1 MEFLWNVNRIWLMKN
16 KTKTPLVS
24 PSRFCFIH
32 RSVQNPGRWRR
43 EKRKLLFGA
52 GHIFQGFST
61 SLIQFEAVFP
71 STDIHTHTH
80 TSLQPKQLPW
90 FACIFFLSLNKYNPS
105 LLHCHKNKLSPSR
118 YQNLGETLRTNC
130 SRSGSDFTPLAT
142 LGLTLWHPS
151 ELSTGTCLRQ
161 ATLVH
166 LHLMSSFKSYR
177 ESFSLQWR
185 RMQLDRSSLHG
196 SRRLQQGW
204 SLYSF

>member
-1 MEFLWNVNRIWLMKN
+1 MKREEEVVIWCWSYFSRLLHISHSIWGCL
-16 KTKTPLVS
+16 PL
-24 PSRFCFIH
+24 H
-32 RSVQNPGRWRR
+32 R
-43 EKRKLLFGA
+43 
-52 GHIFQGFST
+52 HT
-61 SLIQFEAVFP
+61 Y
-71 STDIHTHTH
+71 THTH

-161 ATLVH
+161 AMLVR

-177 ESFSLQWR
+177 ESFSSEEGCSWTEARYTGQQEASAW
-185 RMQLDRSSLHG
+185 MVSL
-196 SRRLQQGW
+196 
-204 SLYSF
+204 